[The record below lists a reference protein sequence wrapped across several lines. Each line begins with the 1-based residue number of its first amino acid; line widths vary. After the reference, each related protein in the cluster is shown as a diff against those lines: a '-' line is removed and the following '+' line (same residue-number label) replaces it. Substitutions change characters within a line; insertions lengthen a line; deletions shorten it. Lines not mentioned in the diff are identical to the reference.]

1 MWLVVGSAGQLG
13 RCMTDLLDQQS
24 IPYIGATHRDLNITN
39 SDKVLDFVTRSKP
52 SFILNAAAWTNVDS
66 AEDNEAAATRVNGE
80 GAGNVAEAAKRCGA
94 RLIHV
99 STDYVFDGN
108 SSTPYLVDG
117 LTLPINAYGRSKRAG
132 EVAVREISEGR
143 FPIVRTAWLYSQ
155 YGKNLLTT
163 FSTKAMAGEEVRV
176 VDDQVGQPT
185 SAHDLARFI
194 LHLSSLEELPP
205 IIHGTNSG
213 SASRCEFV
221 REVYA
226 FLGVDT
232 ELVSA
237 VNHDVFPM
245 QAARPM
251 YSVLGHDDLVAR
263 GITPM
268 QDWKKGLSESLALF
282 RNVPTEVES
291 K

>member
-1 MWLVVGSAGQLG
+1 MWLVVGSGGQLG
-13 RCMTDLLDQQS
+13 RCMTGLLDQKS
-24 IPYIGATHRDLNITN
+24 IPYIGATHRALDITD
-39 SDKVLDFVTRSKP
+39 SEEVLDFVARIKP

-66 AEDNEAAATRVNGE
+66 AEVNETAATRVNGE
-80 GAGNVAEAAKRCGA
+80 GAAKLAEAAKYFGA
-94 RLIHV
+94 RMFHM

-108 SSTPYLVDG
+108 SSTPYSVDG
-117 LTLPINAYGRSKRAG
+117 SAEPINAYGRSKRAG
-132 EVAVREISEGR
+132 EVAVREIGEGN

-163 FSTKAMAGEEVRV
+163 FAAKAMAGEEVRV

-185 SAHDLARFI
+185 SAHDLAKFV
-194 LHLSSLEELPP
+194 LHLSSFPKLPP

-213 SASRCEFV
+213 SASRYEFV
-221 REVYA
+221 QELYA
-226 FLGVDT
+226 SLGANS

-237 VNHDVFPM
+237 VNHDVIPM
-245 QAARPM
+245 QATRPM
-251 YSVLGHDDLVAR
+251 YSVLGHDDLVSR

-268 QDWKKGLSESLALF
+268 QDWKKGLAECLPLF

>member
-1 MWLVVGSAGQLG
+1 
-13 RCMTDLLDQQS
+13 MTDLLDQKS
-24 IPYIGATHRDLNITN
+24 IPYIGSPHRALDITD
-39 SDKVLDFVTRSKP
+39 SEEVLDFVGHNKP

-66 AEDNEAAATRVNGE
+66 AEDNEEAATCVNGD
-80 GAGNVAEAAKRCGA
+80 GARNLAEAAKRCGA
-94 RLIHV
+94 RMIHV

-108 SSTPYLVDG
+108 SSTPYSVDDF
-117 LTLPINAYGRSKRAG
+117 TQPINAYGRSKRAG
-132 EVAVREISEGR
+132 EVAVREIGEGN

-163 FSTKAMAGEEVRV
+163 FAAKAMAGEEVRV

-185 SAHDLARFI
+185 SAHDLAKFV
-194 LHLSSLEELPP
+194 LHLSSFPKLPP

-213 SASRCEFV
+213 SASRYEFV

-226 FLGVDT
+226 SLGENSD
-232 ELVSA
+232 LVSA
-237 VNHDVFPM
+237 VNHDVFPL
-245 QAARPM
+245 QATRPT
-251 YSVLGHDDLVAR
+251 YSVLGHDDLVSR

-268 QDWKKGLSESLALF
+268 QDWKEGLADCLPLF
-282 RNVPTEVES
+282 RNVPTEMES